1 MKRIRPARSDHGGWT
16 FFTNH
21 AHVLLCLA
29 ADPEMRL
36 RDLATAVGITE
47 RAVHKIISE
56 LGAGDILERARQG
69 RRNVYTIHGKL
80 PLRHPVEAH
89 CTVQGLIRFVVDTKP
104 ARGGS
109 HKQS

>member
-1 MKRIRPARSDHGGWT
+1 MKKSAPARSDHGDWT

-47 RAVHKIISE
+47 RAIHKVVSE
-56 LGAGDILERARQG
+56 LEAGGILERSRQG
-69 RRNVYTIHGKL
+69 RRNVYRIHGKL

-104 ARGGS
+104 NRRAAE
-109 HKQS
+109 KT